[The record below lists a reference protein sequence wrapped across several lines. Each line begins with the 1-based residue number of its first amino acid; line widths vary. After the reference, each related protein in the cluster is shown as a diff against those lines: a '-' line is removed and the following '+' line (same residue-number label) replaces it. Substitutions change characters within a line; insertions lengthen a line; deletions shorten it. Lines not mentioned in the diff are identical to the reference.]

1 MTAEALRLQR
11 YLADLGLGSRR
22 AIETW
27 ISSGRVQV
35 NGRAA
40 TLGQRVTGA
49 ELIRIDGKAI
59 RAKIDAPTRVLMYH
73 KPSGVICS
81 RRDPA
86 GHESCYAHL
95 PSLHHGRWIGV
106 GRLDL
111 TTTGILLFTN
121 DGTLAHRLAHPTQ
134 CIDREYLVRIRGE
147 VDDEML
153 QRLRE
158 GILLDD
164 GPARFS
170 DLTEHRRGSDS
181 AHRWFFVTLFEGR
194 NREVRRL
201 WESQGVQVSRL
212 KRVRFG
218 PLTLPSRLKQARWEE
233 LARED
238 VLALGSLVN
247 WRPSRLPT
255 LQRGRKPTDSVLS
268 PYPTLVDRQ
277 RIVAEARGTL
287 V

>member
-1 MTAEALRLQR
+1 MKAEVFRLQR
-11 YLADLGLGSRR
+11 YLAELGFGSRR

-27 ISSGRVQV
+27 ITAGRVQV
-35 NGRAA
+35 NGAVA
-40 TLGQRVTGA
+40 TLGQSVTGK
-49 ELIRIDGKAI
+49 ELIRVDGKPV
-59 RAKIDAPTRVLMYH
+59 RSKIDTPTRVLMYH
-73 KPSGVICS
+73 KPAGVICS

-86 GHESCYAHL
+86 GHDSCFAHL
-95 PSLHHGRWIGV
+95 PSLHHGRWIGI

-111 TTTGILLFTN
+111 TTTGLLLFTN
-121 DGTLAHRLAHPTQ
+121 DGTLAHRLAHPAQ
-134 CIDREYLVRIRGE
+134 CIDREYMVRIRGE
-147 VDDEML
+147 VDDAML

-170 DLTEHRRGSDS
+170 DLTEHRRGSDG

-218 PLTLPSRLKQARWEE
+218 PASLPSRLKQEHWEE
-233 LARED
+233 MARED
-238 VLALGSLVN
+238 VVALAGLVD
-247 WRPSRLPT
+247 WRPPRLPNS
-255 LQRGRKPTDSVLS
+255 QRGWKPADSVLA
-268 PYPTLVDRQ
+268 PYPPLAERR
-277 RIVAEARGTL
+277 RITEDARRVSG
-287 V
+287 

>member
-1 MTAEALRLQR
+1 MKVETLRLQR
-11 YLADLGLGSRR
+11 YLAELGFGSRR
-22 AIETW
+22 EIETW
-27 ISSGRVQV
+27 IAAGRVQV
-35 NGRAA
+35 NGAVA
-40 TLGQRVTGA
+40 VLGQSVSGR
-49 ELIRIDGKAI
+49 ELIRVDGKAV
-59 RAKIDAPTRVLMYH
+59 RARIDAPTRVLLYH
-73 KPSGVICS
+73 KPPGVICS

-86 GHESCYAHL
+86 GHVSCFAHL

-111 TTTGILLFTN
+111 STTGVLLFTN
-121 DGTLAHRLAHPTQ
+121 DGTLAHRLAHPSQ

-147 VDDEML
+147 VDDAML

-170 DLTEHRRGSDS
+170 DLTEHRRGNDGT
-181 AHRWFFVTLFEGR
+181 HRWFFVTLFEGR

-218 PLTLPSRLKQARWEE
+218 PITLPSRVKQEKWEE

-238 VLALGSLVN
+238 VISLAGLVD
-247 WRPSRLPT
+247 WKPPRLPPV
-255 LQRGRKPTDSVLS
+255 QRGRKPGDSLLGA
-268 PYPTLVDRQ
+268 YPSLDERRRV
-277 RIVAEARGTL
+277 VAAARAGGA
-287 V
+287 

>member
-1 MTAEALRLQR
+1 MKAETFRLQR
-11 YLADLGLGSRR
+11 YLAELGFGSRR
-22 AIETW
+22 EIETW
-27 ISSGRVQV
+27 IASGRIQV
-35 NGRAA
+35 NNVVA
-40 TLGQRVTGA
+40 TLGQSVTGK
-49 ELIRIDGKAI
+49 EVIRLDGKPV
-59 RAKIDAPTRVLMYH
+59 RAKIDAPTRVLLYH

-86 GHESCYAHL
+86 GHESCFAHL
-95 PSLHHGRWIGV
+95 PPLHHSRWIGI

-111 TTTGILLFTN
+111 TTTGLLLFTN
-121 DGTLAHRLAHPTQ
+121 DGTLAHRLAHPSQ

-147 VDDEML
+147 VDDAML

-170 DLTEHRRGSDS
+170 DLTEHRRGNDG

-218 PLTLPSRLKQARWEE
+218 PVALPSRLKQEKWEE

-238 VLALGSLVN
+238 VSALAALVD
-247 WRPSRLPT
+247 WRPPRLPVA
-255 LQRGRKPTDSVLS
+255 QRGRRPADSVLVA
-268 PYPTLVDRQ
+268 YPPLVERR
-277 RIVAEARGTL
+277 RIVGEARDAL